1 MRKHLLLILTLALA
15 APMIYAH
22 CGSCCNDCGKCDDCC
37 KTCCDS
43 SSCCDDCCDCWDCC
57 DDCVD
62 CECVTTGKTFFTVR
76 PQWQTCTPERVGL
89 FRNKVYLREDGRGG
103 AMQLGVFFGRST
115 DKAGLRSYFFPK
127 NKGKLNV
134 KEEFDTPQLYGP
146 TGDADLHPQ
155 HFRVI
160 SNNWMNNVGV
170 SDTVDVFESQITMC
184 PRQSVV
190 GLGFAYRQN
199 LTKLM
204 KDDAEERDYHVWFEV
219 ATPLTRVKNNLC
231 LNERFVTTMDEAG
244 GVVDTASVA
253 GLDEN
258 YLFFSSMKDAFAQK
272 AWCYGKICGC
282 RKKTGLADI
291 EFKLGTQWV
300 RKDSCRM
307 EGYAGLLVPTGN
319 RVCAEYMFEPIVG
332 HNKHFGIM
340 TGLNGCFKVW
350 ENIDEGKSLRV
361 ALDSHGLYLF
371 KKCEKRSFDLKCR
384 PWSRYMEVY
393 ANKDDAQKA
402 ADFETASQD
411 AAALL
416 YATPGINIFTKD
428 LCVRPRVS
436 ATSNWAL
443 IFHNMD
449 RAFSAELGLN
459 FYMRQRECVEM
470 KCVWKDEVALKGYG
484 GAGTT
489 SIFRKIDFDA
499 SLSPT
504 TSGGSTDETIDRG
517 ITEYEESIIK
527 LEDLDLE
534 SAAHPGIVSYT
545 AYLML
550 GKQWD
555 DREYPLFMTGGFSYE
570 YGSDNTAMSRWLVTL
585 KGGISF

>member
-1 MRKHLLLILTLALA
+1 
-15 APMIYAH
+15 
-22 CGSCCNDCGKCDDCC
+22 
-37 KTCCDS
+37 
-43 SSCCDDCCDCWDCC
+43 
-57 DDCVD
+57 
-62 CECVTTGKTFFTVR
+62 
-76 PQWQTCTPERVGL
+76 
-89 FRNKVYLREDGRGG
+89 
-103 AMQLGVFFGRST
+103 MQLGVFFGRST
-115 DKAGLRSYFFPK
+115 DKVGLRSYFFPK
-127 NKGKLNV
+127 NKGKLAV

-146 TGDADLHPQ
+146 TGDADLHPI
-155 HFRVI
+155 HFRVV
-160 SNNWMNNVGV
+160 SQNWANNVGV
-170 SDTVDVFESQITMC
+170 TDDVTVFESTITMC

-204 KDDAEERDYHVWFEV
+204 KDDGEERDYHVWFEI

-231 LNERFVTTMDEAG
+231 LAEKFETTMDEAG
-244 GVVDTASVA
+244 GVVDPNEVD
-253 GLDEN
+253 GLDSD
-258 YLFFSSMKDAFAQK
+258 YLFFDNMKDAFAQK

-282 RKKTGLADI
+282 RKRTRLADI
-291 EFKLGTQWV
+291 ELKLGTEWMRQ
-300 RKDSCRM
+300 DSCRL
-307 EGYAGLLVPTGN
+307 EGYVGILAPTGN
-319 RVCAEYMFEPIVG
+319 KVCAEYMFEPMVG
-332 HNKHFGIM
+332 HNNHFGLM

-350 ENIDEGKSLRV
+350 ENEQEGKTLRI

-393 ANKDDAQKA
+393 ANKDDAEKA
-402 ADFETASQD
+402 YNFSTDGQD
-411 AAALL
+411 LAALL
-416 YATPGINIFTKD
+416 YATPGINIFTRD

-459 FYMRQRECVEM
+459 FYMRQRECVELE
-470 KCVWKDEVALKGYG
+470 CVWKEEAALKGYF
-484 GAGTT
+484 GAGST
-489 SIFRKIDFDA
+489 SIFRTIDYDA
-499 SLSPT
+499 SLQPDLNSA
-504 TSGGSTDETIDRG
+504 TDRTIDRD
-517 ITEYEESIIK
+517 ITEYEESVIK

-555 DREYPLFMTGGFSYE
+555 DREYPLFLTGGFSYE